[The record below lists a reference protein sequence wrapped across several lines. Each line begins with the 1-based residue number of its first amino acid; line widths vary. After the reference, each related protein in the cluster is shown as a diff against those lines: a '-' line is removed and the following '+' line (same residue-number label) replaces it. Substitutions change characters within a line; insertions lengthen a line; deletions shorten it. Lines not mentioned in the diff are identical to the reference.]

1 MLTYKDYRIERFER
15 GRDRWIAR
23 VMRTDGRNV
32 RIIVPASEHPFI
44 ETRPSASAEEAGELA
59 VQGIDFGG
67 IV

>member
-44 ETRPSASAEEAGELA
+44 ETRPSASAEEAEELA